1 VLVNGVLKERGETKS
16 VRCENAIDT
25 ATAVAQVEG
34 YARETLLGT
43 WMKLWRGAQIKVRR
57 GLTVERKFDSGGTRY
72 IEFSRAVCAYLV
84 SGLAGFGLPF

>member
-34 YARETLLGT
+34 YARETLFGDLDETLEGCAD
-43 WMKLWRGAQIKVRR
+43 KSQERIDCGKEIRQRR
-57 GLTVERKFDSGGTRY
+57 DEIYRVF
-72 IEFSRAVCAYLV
+72 
-84 SGLAGFGLPF
+84 